1 VMALLGLIGHPVE
14 HSLSPVIH
22 SITCRL
28 LGLPH
33 RYVAVDVA
41 SQSDVSEALR
51 VLHSLGFLGLNVT
64 IPHKEEAYRCS
75 VERSKEAE
83 AIGAVNVL
91 VRSEEGWVGHNTD
104 WAAVADALFERDA
117 SGLGK
122 CVLVGAGGAA
132 RAAAYAVARLGAS
145 ELVISNRSE
154 SRGHELLRLCTDRF
168 GVRARFVP
176 LDRIRSEVKG
186 AELVVNAIPAG
197 LVRGAEFPL
206 SSEDLRGVRFLV
218 DLVYSR
224 SGDPPATRVGRAA
237 GCVVIDG
244 IEVLARQAAHS
255 FKLWTGVDPGYRLM
269 ESIARAFVGWSGG

>member
-41 SQSDVSEALR
+41 SQSEVSEALR
-51 VLHSLGFLGLNVT
+51 ALHSLGFLGLNVT
-64 IPHKEEAYRCS
+64 IPHKEEAYRCA
-75 VERSKEAE
+75 VNRSQEAD

-91 VRSEEGWVGHNTD
+91 VRSEEGWEGHNTD
-104 WAAVADALFERDA
+104 WAAVADALFERGA

-132 RAAAYAVARLGAS
+132 RAAAYAVAILGTS

-154 SRGHELLRLCTDRF
+154 SRGLELLRLCAEKF
-168 GVRARFVP
+168 GIKARFVP

-197 LVRGAEFPL
+197 LVHGAEFPL
-206 SSEDLRGVRFLV
+206 NSEDLKGVRFLV

-224 SGDPPATRVGRAA
+224 SGDPPATRVGRTA

-255 FKLWTGVDPGYRLM
+255 FKLWTGVDPSYRLM
-269 ESIARAFVGWSGG
+269 EAIARASVGWSGG